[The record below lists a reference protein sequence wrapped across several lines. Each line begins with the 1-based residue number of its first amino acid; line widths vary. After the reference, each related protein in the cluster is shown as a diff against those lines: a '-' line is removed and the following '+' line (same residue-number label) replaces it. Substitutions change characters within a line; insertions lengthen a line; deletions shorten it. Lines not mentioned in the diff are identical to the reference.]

1 MDFTDEHVARP
12 ATARSRMGR
21 FGEGNR
27 QLSWLSQLAAEEQ
40 DALLGRGGYGF
51 LVRLGSD
58 GMPEAALMFDPDHR
72 EFAPWFRHTALW
84 PAGSDWHE

>member
-21 FGEGNR
+21 FGEGIYE
-27 QLSWLSQLAAEEQ
+27 LVSQLAAEEQ

-58 GMPEAALMFDPDHR
+58 GMPEAALMFDPDH
-72 EFAPWFRHTALW
+72 P
-84 PAGSDWHE
+84 GSRRLLRYTPLRGERLA